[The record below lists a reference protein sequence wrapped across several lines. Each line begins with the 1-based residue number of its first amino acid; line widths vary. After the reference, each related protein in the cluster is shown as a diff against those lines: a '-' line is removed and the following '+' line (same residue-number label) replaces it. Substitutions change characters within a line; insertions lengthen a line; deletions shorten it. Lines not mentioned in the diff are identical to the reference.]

1 MCSWSCPL
9 HLRWPAGRTP
19 DSRADTG
26 GRGQFWALFMIILY
40 LLGQSDKPLLFAD
53 CAVVPQ
59 SSLSQ
64 WASIAISSNQSYRE
78 LLDNGF
84 YVAIHSFSTK
94 ESAHH
99 RLREGVKEATEL
111 AQEISPQLRP
121 DGELLDATLIPQVA
135 QRKAPQSTVA
145 RRANVLIFPDLNSGN
160 ISYKL
165 IQRLGGFQAIG
176 PHNPGIHQTS
186 QWPVPGMQRG

>member
-1 MCSWSCPL
+1 
-9 HLRWPAGRTP
+9 
-19 DSRADTG
+19 
-26 GRGQFWALFMIILY
+26 MIILY

-78 LLDNGF
+78 LLDNES
-84 YVAIHSFSTK
+84 YVAINSLSTK

-121 DGELLDATLIPQVA
+121 DGELLDAALIPQVA